1 MNFAPVR
8 ENLTLFSPFFYHT
21 YWFYVRHFSTF
32 EWSYRHFGT
41 PYNSSPCISLP
52 NQNLPHPGIP
62 RVSILR
68 SMHCHSSR
76 SLSISSSTQIFYA
89 SLLNPHHT
97 LHTLLPRTSKTIP
110 LLIYFTITPLP
121 PTTITF
127 TRTPPDLWTI
137 IPQFLIFEIKV
148 CKHSIK
154 TTLRNS
160 STKTSRTPPPQV
172 PTMA

>member
-1 MNFAPVR
+1 
-8 ENLTLFSPFFYHT
+8 
-21 YWFYVRHFSTF
+21 
-32 EWSYRHFGT
+32 
-41 PYNSSPCISLP
+41 
-52 NQNLPHPGIP
+52 
-62 RVSILR
+62 
-68 SMHCHSSR
+68 MHCHSSR
-76 SLSISSSTQIFYA
+76 YLSISSSTQIFYA

-97 LHTLLPRTSKTIP
+97 LHTLLPRTSKKLP

-160 STKTSRTPPPQV
+160 STKTSRTPPPKSRQWPRFPSASCHSFPLST
-172 PTMA
+172 PTSSSSTTGHIPQHAGLIDCQNSLPPPLLSPHSVI